1 MRLLRHVASVFDRI
15 EGAWL
20 REATQRTLGTLLVV
34 AFLLGL
40 LMVEL
45 GRRGFLPGPL
55 AAALPSSHF
64 YAVHLAFTFLLFIE
78 VIGLALNLAQSV
90 ANSAGKHI
98 EIFALILLRKVF
110 EQLAFM
116 PEPINWA
123 QVRPAVLYMSADAVG
138 ALLIFV
144 MLGLYY
150 RAQKHTPITRDME
163 DQITFVLLKKAIA
176 LLLLTG
182 FVGIALHAA
191 GTYLATGRTYS
202 FFAAVYTVLIFND
215 VLIVLIS
222 LRFNSTFRVA
232 FRYFGFAAAALLMRL
247 ALTAPPLID
256 AALGL
261 GAVVFAWGLTV
272 AYNAFAPALP
282 EERDGAPALARQDG

>member
-1 MRLLRHVASVFDRI
+1 MTLLGHVASIFDRI

-20 REATQRTLGTLLVV
+20 REKTQRTLGTLLVA

-45 GRRGFLPGPL
+45 GRQGLLPGPL
-55 AAALPSSHF
+55 RAALPTSHF
-64 YAVHLAFTFLLFIE
+64 YAVHLAFTFLLFME
-78 VIGLALNLAQSV
+78 VVGLALNLAKSV
-90 ANSAGKHI
+90 ASSAGKHF

-123 QVRPAVLYMSADAVG
+123 QVRPSVLYMLADAVG

-144 MLGLYY
+144 VLGLYY
-150 RAQKHTPITRDME
+150 RAQKHTPITRGVE
-163 DQITFVLLKKAIA
+163 DQSTFVLLKKAIA
-176 LLLLTG
+176 LLLLAG
-182 FVGIALHAA
+182 FTGIALHAA
-191 GTYLATGRTYS
+191 GTYLATGQTYS
-202 FFAAVYTVLIFND
+202 FFASVYTVLIFND

-261 GAVVFAWGLTV
+261 GAVVFALGLTL
-272 AYNAFAPALP
+272 AYNAFSPALP
-282 EERDGAPALARQDG
+282 EERGEATALAHRDA